1 MYIGIDEVGRGC
13 VAGPVVAAAVVIDDS
28 FDVLVSYSKLLSAK
42 RREILDITHIRR
54 RKNWVLSESKNG
66 GERD

>member
-28 FDVLVSYSKLLSAK
+28 FDVLVSDSKLLSAK
-42 RREILDITHIRR
+42 RREILDKEIK
-54 RKNWVLSESKNG
+54 KNV
-66 GERD
+66 